1 MRSATLLIAS
11 LLISFAANAEITTRT
26 ENNGNL
32 ILEDIPPIPQKIVD
46 DLNRYQ
52 NIRSAPFGDFTEDSE
67 NIFIQTRFGDVSQ
80 IHKVDIP
87 GGARQQ
93 LTFLSEPV
101 GQVARQPHTNNLAF
115 TMDAGGS
122 EYAQIC
128 LYDFDTRESVM
139 LTDGESR
146 NRGIVWNKSGKQ
158 FAYQSTRRNGSS
170 NDIWVMSPDS
180 PQNTSIVLESEDG
193 SWWGP
198 VSWSPDGKR
207 LLVMQY
213 ISISDARMYEINVAT
228 LEKTLLAGGPSLPSY
243 NEPSGYDK
251 AGKSVFL
258 ITNQFS
264 EFNQLAYLDLTTNEL
279 KPITSDLSWS
289 VEDFALSD
297 DGKRGAFTVNEDGM
311 LNLYLLDP
319 TSFKYKKVTGLPVGL
334 VGSLS
339 FSPDNKKLGFT
350 VNTAKSP
357 SDSFVMEFSSKMPL
371 KQGEITR
378 WTYSEVGGLDT
389 NQFIEPELVRFNSFD
404 GLSVPAFV
412 YKPQTSKNEKIP
424 VIISIHGGPE
434 AQFRPQ
440 FIGTFQLWM
449 KKLGAAV
456 IAPNVRGSA
465 GYGKAYINMDNGYK
479 REDSVKDIGALLDWI
494 ATQPDLDSSR
504 VAVIGGSYGGYMVLA
519 SAVHYSDRLAA
530 AVDIV
535 GISNF
540 VTFLTNTKEY
550 RRDLRRP
557 EYGDERDDKM
567 RAFLESI
574 SPNNHVERIKIPM
587 FVVQGQNDP
596 RVPVTEAEQ
605 IVKALRDEGKPVWY
619 MNALNEGHGYRK
631 KENRDVY
638 TQAVVL
644 FFEKYL

>member
-1 MRSATLLIAS
+1 M
-11 LLISFAANAEITTRT
+11 TTRT